1 MTMPNRFFLSRSFM
15 FANAP
20 CLLFSSH
27 NTIGMDGLA
36 HRPFHFLQLS
46 AYAVG
51 FQNLFC
57 FRNGVC
63 QPIVIVFTGQDAHN
77 CLGVDLIAV
86 KNTIPCFKMFERI
99 DERST
104 DTVIINCL
112 L

>member
-1 MTMPNRFFLSRSFM
+1 
-15 FANAP
+15 
-20 CLLFSSH
+20 
-27 NTIGMDGLA
+27 MDGLA

-63 QPIVIVFTGQDAHN
+63 LPIVLVFTGQDAHN

-104 DTVIINCL
+104 DTVIINCFIVEIIQRRIIAVMAL
-112 L
+112 NCVARSGTQEFPPSV